1 MNFSADILFP
11 VFAFLIGIAFGSFS
25 NVCIYRIPKKISIIT
40 PQSQCPF
47 CNTKIKPLYNIPII
61 SFLILGGKCHYCQSH
76 ISWRYP
82 IVETITGLIY
92 LFLYLKFQLSPLLF
106 IYALL
111 CSSLIIIAFIDLEY
125 KIIPDI
131 ITLPGILIGLII
143 SFIFSYTP
151 LTHSIKGLL
160 IGGGLFYLIA
170 ILSRGGM
177 GGGDIKL
184 IAMIGSFLGWEKV
197 LLTIFL
203 GSLSGSIIGIILI
216 ILRKKGRKDT
226 ISFGPFLS
234 LGTIV
239 SIFFGNYL
247 ISLWFSIILGQLYV
261 KR

>member
-1 MNFSADILFP
+1 MDILIPIFI
-11 VFAFLIGIAFGSFS
+11 FLFGAAIGSFS
-25 NVCIYRIPKKISIIT
+25 NVCIYRLPKKLSIIS
-40 PQSQCPF
+40 PPSQCPNCGKSISPF
-47 CNTKIKPLYNIPII
+47 DNIPII
-61 SFLILGGKCHYCQSH
+61 SFILLRGRCRYCQSP

-82 IVETITGLIY
+82 IVELITGLIF
-92 LFLYLKFQLSPLLF
+92 LSLYLNFRISPQFF

-111 CSSLIIIAFIDLEY
+111 CTSLIIIAFIDLEH

-170 ILSRGGM
+170 ILSMGGM

-226 ISFGPFLS
+226 IPFGPFLS

-247 ISLWFSIILGQLYV
+247 ISLWFSIVLSQLYV
-261 KR
+261 KK